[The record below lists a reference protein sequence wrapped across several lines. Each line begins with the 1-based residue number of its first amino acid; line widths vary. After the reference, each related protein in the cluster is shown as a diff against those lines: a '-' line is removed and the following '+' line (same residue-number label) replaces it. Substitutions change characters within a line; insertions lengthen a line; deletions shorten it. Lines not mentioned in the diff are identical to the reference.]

1 MKHAREDVLGYFLGL
16 LRTLSEDHGAGGED
30 ITEDTYLLGNM
41 NWRSIEVIYL
51 ANNMQEHYGQQFP
64 FAEFFA
70 QVAQREHRDISVG
83 EWVNFIFKHLN
94 GTPALLKQGT
104 AT

>member
-1 MKHAREDVLGYFLGL
+1 MNPKREEVLEYFLGL
-16 LRTLSEDHGAGGED
+16 LRSLSEDRDSGMD

-64 FAEFFA
+64 FVEFFA
-70 QVAQREHRDISVG
+70 GIAQKEVRDISVS
-83 EWVNFIFKHLN
+83 EWVDFINANLN
-94 GTPALLKQGT
+94 GSLAPQKQGI

>member
-1 MKHAREDVLGYFLGL
+1 MNPKREEVLEYFLGL
-16 LRTLSEDHGAGGED
+16 LRSLSEDRDSGTD

-70 QVAQREHRDISVG
+70 GIAQKEVRDISVS
-83 EWVNFIFKHLN
+83 EWVDFIHANLN
-94 GTPALLKQGT
+94 GSLAPQKQGI